1 MVKNRAAA
9 GGSQICKSN
18 VTITP
23 PVALNLQK
31 NTKRWLWF
39 VSLQNPAAQRK
50 QRVFFASLMF
60 FGGAEKNFWVWF
72 AWISE
77 DIISGWRTAGMQP
90 FCWCSFEAVPL
101 LPFFFGRS
109 SAVAPLQLLFWD
121 PKLRGVFLLNCFS
134 GETAFQKMSE
144 NFRFWPKT
152 S

>member
-31 NTKRWLWF
+31 KPKRWLWF

-90 FCWCSFEAVPL
+90 FCWCSSEAVPL
-101 LPFFFGRS
+101 LS
-109 SAVAPLQLLFWD
+109 LLCSCYSETLNSEVYFYWTASLE
-121 PKLRGVFLLNCFS
+121 KLRSRRC
-134 GETAFQKMSE
+134 QKILDFGQKRH
-144 NFRFWPKT
+144 NHH
-152 S
+152 